1 MAGLQS
7 ENISINST
15 RLPEQSTSDK
25 DICVFCLRRAT
36 SSASDPHAP
45 LFPFFSLV
53 DCRHYACQ
61 PCALVHCDNAGRRIF
76 CPKCHCVSRL
86 AQSGR
91 RRTRSAA
98 AATDADADRVS
109 IDDGVSSTRSR
120 RTRTGT
126 TPHRSA
132 LKGKSGTLKRRA
144 SSVQFP
150 ANPTTSIVP
159 GDGVSVASGAVAV
172 PSEGDSAGEQHH
184 QRRASS
190 PLTQEAVDALPL
202 DPVEARRRRA
212 REQQQQLRAAEA
224 AAKAEKA
231 VGLYAI
237 TAAPPPKVAPH
248 PPSATAASG
257 LATNEG
263 FKKVKD
269 RSRSQPVP
277 KLPHTIL
284 EPKEE
289 YPVPPP
295 LVLHTVEEEEAHAP
309 AATGESGRDA
319 KPVLPAAA
327 AGATAAATA
336 EEDVKAEKSASA
348 LAPAWKTSVTPRQME
363 DEVEAA
369 MAASADKSQ
378 TTGVLPPPT
387 GTPEELARPHQL
399 LDDCENTEAEERGV
413 VGDLEAH
420 ERAALMQRM
429 EEEDTAIRARR
440 GLVVEF
446 DSTPILSQQQ
456 HPTLQNQH
464 SHHDNTGSISL
475 VDFSDQVSVTSDDE
489 LSQRASGYK
498 SATRSDSASRR
509 RRRTSVN
516 GASELR
522 AQSHENMAGESD
534 ARPEKGGQAAAA
546 RTPGDAL
553 SSAAKSVAGS
563 GSAENT
569 LSPMTAARQGRVL
582 ASEEVDDG
590 GKLIATRAALAE
602 ADAKAKAEAE
612 AARAAA
618 EAEAHAEAI
627 RTAEEARALAEGQER
642 ARQRQLQRE
651 AVEEAAE
658 QKRQQQ
664 RQEEEVLRQRQQHE
678 ERAAFACQALQDR
691 EGLAREALEQAEAA
705 VREHYER
712 GADEWLTAALPH
724 ELEAQR
730 LVRAAA
736 ERRREQE
743 QQQAHLAAEE
753 GLDRDE
759 VEEAEANAWSWL
771 LSGARVDRVVAAT
784 EEGDRVQR
792 EYEEL
797 RFERLQLQLRE
808 DTAELVH
815 EEAHG
820 RASFIEYEAA
830 TRSLLQS
837 HHAVQRQALA
847 EGERRQEVELLK
859 KAAARRE
866 AALRQRFQWELD
878 ELDAEEVSGRA
889 MLREVEREERRT
901 AHLVFLQTLAS
912 IRRKEVLAQH
922 AAAVAAAAA
931 ADEPGGTSVLSEA
944 STMIAAQVHRR
955 VQQRQTDAAV
965 PLMIEGDGDG
975 VDDNTADMVGAATP
989 PQFRT
994 PLITAKELAELRAR
1008 EASYAAELQ
1017 AALER
1022 LREAERRVA
1031 EEAAI
1036 RAQAE
1041 QERQAAHA
1049 ESQRLLQEAEQRAEQ
1064 RIREAR
1070 DAAEQLLQAQLAD
1083 LRDEAVRRAEHAAVM
1098 QALAEEEQRAVLEA
1112 KLQAAQRQLDEAQQR
1127 AQEEVRRAR
1136 ADAAEMAAADAA
1148 RAAREAQRRDEEWQ
1162 ERCRAE
1168 HLLRL
1173 AEQERE
1179 KEEAVRR
1186 LAEIEVRAAEAV
1198 RLAREEA
1205 ARTAAEAQ
1213 ERLAEMERRQQ
1224 AREAEVQ
1231 SAAQRVRSVRD
1242 SLREFDSSTQSS
1254 RYATPFRAVL
1264 PGQRPPTSSSSYR
1277 APSLVA
1283 ASSTHATHTAGAVA
1297 TQASVHTPLQ
1307 TPPLVPSSSRTSS
1320 AVRRQPSAQSP
1331 TPRVAA
1337 RVPAAGA
1344 AASLAPSDA
1353 TPPKVI
1359 ISSQH
1364 TPLSSAVAPGL
1375 GRSGAAVPSSSASAA
1390 GATSLAA
1397 MDPADI
1403 IRAAIRSAVQEIV
1416 EAQRR
1421 TQTLQDRAE
1430 QNVELSERRYHR
1442 RQSDRLRAAR
1452 DVAAIESSYAASE
1465 VDESE
1470 ERHQRWRA
1478 WSQQPHQRTRQRQ
1491 PVRGCERDSRVAS
1504 SRMSEERLRSVR
1516 SSRGDYAQE
1525 VSESPWTRSSSSP
1538 ASRLS
1543 PTGAPLSTA
1552 PPAPAARSVSSNTLL
1567 STSSVYFDNSYQPSA
1582 AAFGA
1587 AHQHFRRNG
1596 CDYAAVQQQQQ
1607 QQQQRLASF
1616 APYSSASRVL
1626 FAPRVAHQAREA
1638 WAAEDGECGYAQRMH
1653 AGVGARAYSRVASE
1667 QQQRYATGA
1676 AQPPPRQPLLQTV
1689 GVAAA
1694 LPSAAHAYNEPEPL
1708 PPAPAAMEYSPPPR
1722 RSTTR
1727 AAAEVVPQQQS
1738 RPAGVGANVGSGG
1751 GIAALPEPS
1760 RMCPRCYRTDTT
1772 SPCWRCGEMICR
1784 HCGLPPGSARK
1795 LCCTAHHR
1803 AQLREFTRR
1812 KTYESGKAATT
1823 VGAGKVPSPPPP
1835 QQQQQQQQQQRLR
1848 GEQQVQTSFASS
1860 AASARS
1866 HDAAHFAD
1874 EPAARLDV
1882 GTSPLTSISPPSM
1895 ISPSAY
1901 RAPEQRQRQQQQ
1913 PQAQPHYPSSYQ
1925 AFTMAG
1931 PAAPSQQPIYSP
1943 GYHSA
1948 ATTYP
1953 YAYSHPMSQPHQL
1966 PTHQLPFYADSE
1978 RPHPMPPPLDPYVQ
1992 PFGQPQPYAPFG
2004 YSVRAATAALGSAAT
2019 GADFAAPMTVSEAQ
2033 RQQGTTAVAAEAWAT
2048 HEVPPPESRAAA
2060 FGAVARHHA
2069 SPAELTQS
2077 PPPPSAL
2084 PPSQQEGAS
2093 EVMGLRAAE
2102 GGAMIE
2108 TVAPAAAAVD
2118 DTPDA
2123 QVQRRPSTSSW
2134 VNDDRTHREAEQT
2147 VAAESRTLPNATVAA
2162 AVAGSAAADASLPD
2176 SAPEKQGG
2184 TTAPVDARS
2193 TPDGGAA
2200 AENDGDGTSAA
2211 TAGATAA
2218 AVLEEP
2224 KTERKKTFPAFFVS
2238 LGDGD
2243 DAAEPRRPKPPT
2255 PRNFVP
2261 SQLAPPT
2268 PPRKQQRRTL
2278 PSGMLLTS
2286 LNRSGR
2292 QSAHHQHQ
2300 CRKLSPLQAHETNC
2314 ARNSRKS
2321 VSPCRGF
2328 GVHRRQRHT
2337 SPSPYEQVPKA
2348 SGARDGP
2355 RKTPSHPS
2363 SKQRQRQHAHA
2374 NGTATSITKSIKS
2387 YIKSLSP
2394 MVVVDESGTPV
2405 VYEDVRKVESNNPWM
2420 QQQPQRPQGWSAT
2433 ATPAAHDIYL
2443 SSGGIRSVGAEA
2455 ERNRPESSH
2464 GHSKVGRYYVNV
2476 PSQPHDS
2483 SPQKHQH
2490 HQHQRSSHSDSYYPY
2505 FTSSGATSETQSQP
2519 PQQQLQQHLYAPP
2532 QSHIQTDIT
2541 YAAPFVDRRVPT
2553 LAELEKR
2560 LQQLRIVDEYEA
2572 AQYHRRQAQR
2582 AHQQQQQRIHVLLH
2596 SPGAVAAGGNTG
2608 TFVTASSW
2616 ATRELAQPL
2625 QRRHSSATG
2634 RHPQQR
2640 TVSPPWRTDLN
2651 SSPVRPRWD
2660 ISQPRSPIYH
2670 PAPATMTGN

>member
-15 RLPEQSTSDK
+15 RLPEQST
-25 DICVFCLRRAT
+25 RAH
-36 SSASDPHAP
+36 SSTATMLADASFAP
-45 LFPFFSLV
+45 S
-53 DCRHYACQ
+53 AT
-61 PCALVHCDNAGRRIF
+61 A
-76 CPKCHCVSRL
+76 
-86 AQSGR
+86 
-91 RRTRSAA
+91 AA

-446 DSTPILSQQQ
+446 DSTPIL
-456 HPTLQNQH
+456 
-464 SHHDNTGSISL
+464 
-475 VDFSDQVSVTSDDE
+475 VTSDDE

-612 AARAAA
+612 AA
-618 EAEAHAEAI
+618 H
-627 RTAEEARALAEGQER
+627 
-642 ARQRQLQRE
+642 
-651 AVEEAAE
+651 
-658 QKRQQQ
+658 
-664 RQEEEVLRQRQQHE
+664 
-678 ERAAFACQALQDR
+678 R

-736 ERRREQE
+736 ERRRQQE

-1083 LRDEAVRRAEHAAVM
+1083 LRDEA
-1098 QALAEEEQRAVLEA
+1098 ALAEEEQRAVLEA

-1254 RYATPFRAVL
+1254 RCGY
-1264 PGQRPPTSSSSYR
+1264 
-1277 APSLVA
+1277 
-1283 ASSTHATHTAGAVA
+1283 
-1297 TQASVHTPLQ
+1297 ASVCAHPLQ

-1596 CDYAAVQQQQQ
+1596 CDYAA
-1607 QQQQRLASF
+1607 
-1616 APYSSASRVL
+1616 
-1626 FAPRVAHQAREA
+1626 AREA

-1653 AGVGARAYSRVASE
+1653 AGVGARATRAS
-1667 QQQRYATGA
+1667 
-1676 AQPPPRQPLLQTV
+1676 PLSNNSGTPLTV

-1751 GIAALPEPS
+1751 GIAALPEP
-1760 RMCPRCYRTDTT
+1760 T
-1772 SPCWRCGEMICR
+1772 
-1784 HCGLPPGSARK
+1784 RK

-1823 VGAGKVPSPPPP
+1823 VGAGKVP
-1835 QQQQQQQQQQRLR
+1835 
-1848 GEQQVQTSFASS
+1848 
-1860 AASARS
+1860 ARS

-1895 ISPSAY
+1895 ISP
-1901 RAPEQRQRQQQQ
+1901 
-1913 PQAQPHYPSSYQ
+1913 SYQ

-2004 YSVRAATAALGSAAT
+2004 YS
-2019 GADFAAPMTVSEAQ
+2019 AQ

-2464 GHSKVGRYYVNV
+2464 GHSKVGRYYVN
-2476 PSQPHDS
+2476 
-2483 SPQKHQH
+2483 
-2490 HQHQRSSHSDSYYPY
+2490 
-2505 FTSSGATSETQSQP
+2505 
-2519 PQQQLQQHLYAPP
+2519 
-2532 QSHIQTDIT
+2532 SHIQTDIT

>member
-36 SSASDPHAP
+36 PSASDPHAP

-98 AATDADADRVS
+98 AATDADVDRVS

-159 GDGVSVASGAVAV
+159 GDGVSIASSAVAV
-172 PSEGDSAGEQHH
+172 PSEGDRAGEQHD

-202 DPVEARRRRA
+202 DPVEARRRRT
-212 REQQQQLRAAEA
+212 REQQQQQQLRSAEA

-237 TAAPPPKVAPH
+237 TAAPPPKVAPP
-248 PPSATAASG
+248 PPSASAASG
-257 LATNEG
+257 TATNEG
-263 FKKVKD
+263 FKKAKD

-277 KLPHTIL
+277 KLPYTIL

-295 LVLHTVEEEEAHAP
+295 LVLHTVEEEETHAP
-309 AATGESGRDA
+309 AATGDKDRDP

-327 AGATAAATA
+327 AADAAAAATA
-336 EEDVKAEKSASA
+336 EEDVKAEKGASA
-348 LAPAWKTSVTPRQME
+348 LASASKTSVPPRQRE
-363 DEVEAA
+363 DEVKVA

-387 GTPEELARPHQL
+387 DPAEELARPHQL

-413 VGDLEAH
+413 VRDLEAH

-440 GLVVEF
+440 GLVLEF
-446 DSTPILSQQQ
+446 DSTPILPQQQ
-456 HPTLQNQH
+456 QPTLQNQH
-464 SHHDNTGSISL
+464 PHHDNTGSISL

-489 LSQRASGYK
+489 LSQRASGHK
-498 SATRSDSASRR
+498 SATRSNSTSRR

-522 AQSHENMAGESD
+522 PQPHENMAGELD
-534 ARPEKGGQAAAA
+534 ARVEKGGQATAAG
-546 RTPGDAL
+546 TPGDAL

-569 LSPMTAARQGRVL
+569 LSPINAARQGRVS
-582 ASEEVDDG
+582 AGEQVDDG
-590 GKLIATRAALAE
+590 GKVIAARAAEAE
-602 ADAKAKAEAE
+602 AEAEAEAKAKEEAE

-618 EAEAHAEAI
+618 EAEAHAEVI

-651 AVEEAAE
+651 AAEEAAE

-664 RQEEEVLRQRQQHE
+664 RQEEEVVRQRQQHE

-691 EGLAREALEQAEAA
+691 EELAREALEQSEAA

-724 ELEAQR
+724 ELVAQR

-736 ERRREQE
+736 EHRLQQE
-743 QQQAHLAAEE
+743 RQQAQLAAEE
-753 GLDRDE
+753 GLNRDE

-771 LSGARVDRVVAAT
+771 LSGARVDRVLAAT

-797 RFERLQLQLRE
+797 RLERLQLQLRE

-830 TRSLLQS
+830 TRSLLRS

-847 EGERRQEVELLK
+847 EGERQQEAEFFK

-878 ELDAEEVSGRA
+878 ELDVEEVGGRA

-901 AHLVFLQTLAS
+901 AHLMFLQALAS

-922 AAAVAAAAA
+922 AAAVA
-931 ADEPGGTSVLSEA
+931 DEPGGSSVLSEA
-944 STMIAAQVHRR
+944 PTMIAAQTHRR
-955 VQQRQTDAAV
+955 VQQRQTDAAF
-965 PLMIEGDGDG
+965 PLMIEEDGDG
-975 VDDNTADMVGAATP
+975 ADAAAADMAGAATP
-989 PQFRT
+989 PQLRT

-1017 AALER
+1017 VALER

-1049 ESQRLLQEAEQRAEQ
+1049 ESQRLVREAEQRAEQ
-1064 RIREAR
+1064 RIHEAR

-1186 LAEIEVRAAEAV
+1186 LAEIEARAAEAV

-1205 ARTAAEAQ
+1205 ARTTAEAQ
-1213 ERLAEMERRQQ
+1213 ERLGEMERRQQ

-1231 SAAQRVRSVRD
+1231 SAAQRVRSARD
-1242 SLREFDSSTQSS
+1242 SLRAFDSSAQSS
-1254 RYATPFRAVL
+1254 RYATPFRAVV
-1264 PGQRPPTSSSSYR
+1264 PGQRRPTSSSSHR

-1283 ASSTHATHTAGAVA
+1283 VSSAHATHTAGSVA
-1297 TQASVHTPLQ
+1297 AQASVHTPLQ

-1320 AVRRQPSAQSP
+1320 AMRRQPSAQSP
-1331 TPRVAA
+1331 TPHVAA
-1337 RVPAAGA
+1337 RAPAAGT
-1344 AASLAPSDA
+1344 AASFAPSDT
-1353 TPPKVI
+1353 TPPRVI

-1364 TPLSSAVAPGL
+1364 TPLSPAVAPGL

-1416 EAQRR
+1416 EAQQR

-1442 RQSDRLRAAR
+1442 RQSDRLRAER
-1452 DVAAIESSYAASE
+1452 DVAVIESSYAASE

-1470 ERHQRWRA
+1470 ARHQRRWA
-1478 WSQQPHQRTRQRQ
+1478 WSQQPQQRTRHRQ
-1491 PVRGCERDSRVAS
+1491 PVRGDERDSRIAA
-1504 SRMSEERLRSVR
+1504 SRMSEERLQSAR

-1538 ASRLS
+1538 ALHLS
-1543 PTGAPLSTA
+1543 PAGAPLSTA
-1552 PPAPAARSVSSNTLL
+1552 APVAAARSVSSNTLP
-1567 STSSVYFDNSYQPSA
+1567 STSSVYFDNSYRPSA
-1582 AAFGA
+1582 AALGA
-1587 AHQHFRRNG
+1587 AHQRYGRNG
-1596 CDYAAVQQQQQ
+1596 CDYAAVPQ

-1626 FAPRVAHQAREA
+1626 FAPRVVHQAREA
-1638 WAAEDGECGYAQRMH
+1638 WAAEDGEFSYAQRMH
-1653 AGVGARAYSRVASE
+1653 LGVGAHAYSHVAFQ

-1676 AQPPPRQPLLQTV
+1676 PQPLPRQPLLQTV
-1689 GVAAA
+1689 GVTAAV
-1694 LPSAAHAYNEPEPL
+1694 PSVAHAYNEPEPL

-1727 AAAEVVPQQQS
+1727 AAAEAVPQQQHQ
-1738 RPAGVGANVGSGG
+1738 PAGADSNVDCGG
-1751 GIAALPEPS
+1751 GIGALPEPS

-1812 KTYESGKAATT
+1812 KTYESGKAATA

-1835 QQQQQQQQQQRLR
+1835 QQQQQRLR

-1860 AASARS
+1860 TASART

-1874 EPAARLDV
+1874 EPAVRLDV
-1882 GTSPLTSISPPSM
+1882 GTSPLTSMSPPPM

-1901 RAPEQRQRQQQQ
+1901 RVPEQRERQQQL
-1913 PQAQPHYPSSYQ
+1913 PQAQPHYPTGYQ

-1931 PAAPSQQPIYSP
+1931 PAAPPQQPIYSP
-1943 GYHSA
+1943 GYHPA
-1948 ATTYP
+1948 AAAYP
-1953 YAYSHPMSQPHQL
+1953 YAYSHPTPQPHQL
-1966 PTHQLPFYADSE
+1966 PPHQLPFYADSE
-1978 RPHPMPPPLDPYVQ
+1978 RPHTMRPPLDPYVQ

-2004 YSVRAATAALGSAAT
+2004 YSVRAATAALGSATTA
-2019 GADFAAPMTVSEAQ
+2019 ADFAAPITVPEAQ
-2033 RQQGTTAVAAEAWAT
+2033 RQQGTAVVAAEALAA
-2048 HEVPPPESRAAA
+2048 HELSPPASRAAA
-2060 FGAVARHHA
+2060 FSVVAMPHA
-2069 SPAELTQS
+2069 LPAGLTQS

-2084 PPSQQEGAS
+2084 PPSQQEEAR
-2093 EVMGLRAAE
+2093 EVMALRDAE
-2102 GGAMIE
+2102 GGAMAE
-2108 TVAPAAAAVD
+2108 ATAPAAAAVNG
-2118 DTPDA
+2118 TPDA
-2123 QVQRRPSTSSW
+2123 QVQRHPPASTR
-2134 VNDDRTHREAEQT
+2134 DHEDRANVEAKQPA
-2147 VAAESRTLPNATVAA
+2147 AAENLTLPNATVAA
-2162 AVAGSAAADASLPD
+2162 AVAGSAAADASLPG

-2184 TTAPVDARS
+2184 TTTHGDAGS

-2200 AENDGDGTSAA
+2200 A
-2211 TAGATAA
+2211 AA

-2238 LGDGD
+2238 LGDGG

-2261 SQLAPPT
+2261 SQLVPPP

-2278 PSGMLLTS
+2278 PYGMLLTS
-2286 LNRSGR
+2286 QNRNGW
-2292 QSAHHQHQ
+2292 QSAHRQHQ
-2300 CRKLSPLQAHETNC
+2300 SRKLSPLHAHEMNC

-2328 GVHRRQRHT
+2328 GAQRRQRHT
-2337 SPSPYEQVPKA
+2337 SPSPYEQAPKV

-2355 RKTPSHPS
+2355 RKTPSHPP
-2363 SKQRQRQHAHA
+2363 SKQPQRPHVHA
-2374 NGTATSITKSIKS
+2374 NDTVASMTKSIKS

-2394 MVVVDESGTPV
+2394 MVVVDESGAAV
-2405 VYEDVRKVESNNPWM
+2405 VYEDVHKVESNNPWM
-2420 QQQPQRPQGWSAT
+2420 QQQPQQRPQEWSAT

-2443 SSGGIRSVGAEA
+2443 RSGGVRGVVAEA
-2455 ERNRPESSH
+2455 ERNHPESSH
-2464 GHSKVGRYYVNV
+2464 DQSKAGLYYVDA

-2483 SPQKHQH
+2483 LSHQ

-2532 QSHIQTDIT
+2532 QSHIPAQTS

-2572 AQYHRRQAQR
+2572 AQYHRRQAQH
-2582 AHQQQQQRIHVLLH
+2582 AHHQQQQRIHVLLH
-2596 SPGAVAAGGNTG
+2596 TPGAVAVGGNTG
-2608 TFVTASSW
+2608 AFVTASSC
-2616 ATRELAQPL
+2616 AARELVQPQ
-2625 QRRHSSATG
+2625 QRRHNSATG
-2634 RHPQQR
+2634 GHPQQR

>member
-15 RLPEQSTSDK
+15 RLPEQSASDK
-25 DICVFCLRRAT
+25 DICVFCFRRAT
-36 SSASDPHAP
+36 PSSSDPHAP

-61 PCALVHCDNAGRRIF
+61 PCALVHCDNAGRHIF

-132 LKGKSGTLKRRA
+132 LKGKSGTSKRRA

-159 GDGVSVASGAVAV
+159 ADGVSVASGAAAV
-172 PSEGDSAGEQHH
+172 PSEGDNAGEQHQ
-184 QRRASS
+184 QRRALS

-202 DPVEARRRRA
+202 DPMEARRRRA
-212 REQQQQLRAAEA
+212 REQQQQQQLRAAEA

-237 TAAPPPKVAPH
+237 TAAPPPKVAPP
-248 PPSATAASG
+248 PPSASAASG
-257 LATNEG
+257 TATSEG
-263 FKKVKD
+263 FKKAKD

-309 AATGESGRDA
+309 AATGDSDRDA
-319 KPVLPAAA
+319 EPVLPAAA
-327 AGATAAATA
+327 AGATAAVTA

-348 LAPAWKTSVTPRQME
+348 LASTSKTSVTPRQME

-378 TTGVLPPPT
+378 TTGVLPPLTDPA
-387 GTPEELARPHQL
+387 EELARPHQL
-399 LDDCENTEAEERGV
+399 LDDCENNEAEERGV

-429 EEEDTAIRARR
+429 EEEDTAIHARR
-440 GLVVEF
+440 GLVLEF
-446 DSTPILSQQQ
+446 DSTPILPQKQQ
-456 HPTLQNQH
+456 PTLHNQH

-489 LSQRASGYK
+489 LSQRVSEYK
-498 SATRSDSASRR
+498 SASRSDNTSRR
-509 RRRTSVN
+509 RRRTSVH

-522 AQSHENMAGESD
+522 AQPRESTAGEPD
-534 ARPEKGGQAAAA
+534 ARVEKGGQAAPA

-590 GKLIATRAALAE
+590 GKPIATRAAVAE
-602 ADAKAKAEAE
+602 ADAKAE
-612 AARAAA
+612 
-618 EAEAHAEAI
+618 AEAI
-627 RTAEEARALAEGQER
+627 RTAEEARALAEEQER

-651 AVEEAAE
+651 AAEEAAE

-664 RQEEEVLRQRQQHE
+664 RQEEEVVRQRQQHE

-730 LVRAAA
+730 LVRVAA
-736 ERRREQE
+736 ERRRQQE
-743 QQQAHLAAEE
+743 QQQAQLAAEE

-759 VEEAEANAWSWL
+759 VEEAESNAWSWL

-808 DTAELVH
+808 DTEELVH

-830 TRSLLQS
+830 TRSFLQS
-837 HHAVQRQALA
+837 HHAVQRQAVA
-847 EGERRQEVELLK
+847 EGEWRQEAEFFK

-866 AALRQRFQWELD
+866 AVLRQRFQWELD
-878 ELDAEEVSGRA
+878 ELDAEEVSGRT

-922 AAAVAAAAA
+922 AAAAAN
-931 ADEPGGTSVLSEA
+931 EPGGTSVLSEA
-944 STMIAAQVHRR
+944 PTMIAAQAHRR
-955 VQQRQTDAAV
+955 AQQRQADPAVPMMLEEDGDDDVDDAA
-965 PLMIEGDGDG
+965 
-975 VDDNTADMVGAATP
+975 DMAGTATP
-989 PQFRT
+989 PQFCT
-994 PLITAKELAELRAR
+994 PLITAKELSELRAR

-1036 RAQAE
+1036 RVQAE

-1049 ESQRLLQEAEQRAEQ
+1049 ESKRLLREAEQRAEQ

-1136 ADAAEMAAADAA
+1136 ADAAEMAATDAA
-1148 RAAREAQRRDEEWQ
+1148 RAALETQRRDEEWQ

-1168 HLLRL
+1168 RLLRL

-1186 LAEIEVRAAEAV
+1186 LAEIEARAAEAV

-1231 SAAQRVRSVRD
+1231 SAAQRVRSARD

-1277 APSLVA
+1277 VPSLVA
-1283 ASSTHATHTAGAVA
+1283 ASSAHATHTAGAVA
-1297 TQASVHTPLQ
+1297 AEASVLTPLQ

-1320 AVRRQPSAQSP
+1320 AMRRRPSAQSP

-1344 AASLAPSDA
+1344 AASSAPSDA

-1375 GRSGAAVPSSSASAA
+1375 GGSGAAAPPSSASAT

-1397 MDPADI
+1397 LDPANI

-1430 QNVELSERRYHR
+1430 QNIELSERRYHR
-1442 RQSDRLRAAR
+1442 RESDRLRAAR
-1452 DVAAIESSYAASE
+1452 DVAAMESSYAASE
-1465 VDESE
+1465 ADENE
-1470 ERHQRWRA
+1470 ERHQRWWT

-1491 PVRGCERDSRVAS
+1491 PVRGYERNSCVAS
-1504 SRMSEERLRSVR
+1504 SRVSEERLRPVR

-1525 VSESPWTRSSSSP
+1525 ASESPWTRSSSSP

-1543 PTGAPLSTA
+1543 PTGAPLSTVS
-1552 PPAPAARSVSSNTLL
+1552 PAAAARSVSSNTLL
-1567 STSSVYFDNSYQPSA
+1567 STSSVYFDNRYQPSA
-1582 AAFGA
+1582 AALGA
-1587 AHQHFRRNG
+1587 AHQRYRRND
-1596 CDYAAVQQQQQ
+1596 CDYTAI

-1616 APYSSASRVL
+1616 APRSSASRIL
-1626 FAPRVAHQAREA
+1626 FAPRAAHQAREA
-1638 WAAEDGECGYAQRMH
+1638 WAATDGECGYAQRMH
-1653 AGVGARAYSRVASE
+1653 VGVGAHAYSRIASA
-1667 QQQRYATGA
+1667 QQQRYATGV
-1676 AQPPPRQPLLQTV
+1676 AQPPPRQPLLETV
-1689 GVAAA
+1689 GVTAAI
-1694 LPSAAHAYNEPEPL
+1694 PSVAHAYNEPEPL
-1708 PPAPAAMEYSPPPR
+1708 PLAPAAMEYSPPPR

-1727 AAAEVVPQQQS
+1727 AAAEVVPQQQCQ
-1738 RPAGVGANVGSGG
+1738 PMGAGANVDSSGG
-1751 GIAALPEPS
+1751 IGALPEPS

-1803 AQLREFTRR
+1803 AQLREFTRC
-1812 KTYESGKAATT
+1812 KAYESGKDATA
-1823 VGAGKVPSPPPP
+1823 VRAGKVPSPPPP
-1835 QQQQQQQQQQRLR
+1835 QQPQQQQQQQRLR

-1860 AASARS
+1860 TASARS
-1866 HDAAHFAD
+1866 HDPGHFTD

-1901 RAPEQRQRQQQQ
+1901 RAPEQRQLQQQQ
-1913 PQAQPHYPSSYQ
+1913 PQAQPHYPSGYQ

-1931 PAAPSQQPIYSP
+1931 PAAPSEQPTYSP

-1948 ATTYP
+1948 AAAYP
-1953 YAYSHPMSQPHQL
+1953 YAYLHPTPQPHQL

-1978 RPHPMPPPLDPYVQ
+1978 RPHLMPQPLGPYVQ
-1992 PFGQPQPYAPFG
+1992 PLGQPQPYAPFG

-2019 GADFAAPMTVSEAQ
+2019 GAAFAAPMTVSEAQ
-2033 RQQGTTAVAAEAWAT
+2033 RQQGTTAVAAEARAA
-2048 HEVPPPESRAAA
+2048 HELPPPASRAAA
-2060 FGAVARHHA
+2060 FSAVVMPHA
-2069 SPAELTQS
+2069 SPAGLTQS

-2084 PPSQQEGAS
+2084 PPSQQEEAS
-2093 EVMGLRAAE
+2093 EVMGLCAAAL
-2102 GGAMIE
+2102 GGAMVE
-2108 TVAPAAAAVD
+2108 TAAAVD
-2118 DTPDA
+2118 STPDA
-2123 QVQRRPSTSSW
+2123 QVQQRPPTSTR
-2134 VNDDRTHREAEQT
+2134 VNDDRTNAEAKQP
-2147 VAAESRTLPNATVAA
+2147 VAAENHTLPNATVAA
-2162 AVAGSAAADASLPD
+2162 AVAGSAAADASLPGT
-2176 SAPEKQGG
+2176 APEKQGG
-2184 TTAPVDARS
+2184 TTAPVDAGS
-2193 TPDGGAA
+2193 TPEGGAA

-2211 TAGATAA
+2211 TTGATAA

-2255 PRNFVP
+2255 PRNSVP
-2261 SQLAPPT
+2261 SHLVPPPPPP

-2286 LNRSGR
+2286 QNRSGW

-2300 CRKLSPLQAHETNC
+2300 SRKLSPLQAHEMNC
-2314 ARNSRKS
+2314 ERNSRKS
-2321 VSPCRGF
+2321 VSPRCGF
-2328 GVHRRQRHT
+2328 GAQRRQRHT

-2348 SGARDGP
+2348 SRARDGP

-2363 SKQRQRQHAHA
+2363 SKQRQRQPAHA
-2374 NGTATSITKSIKS
+2374 DGTATSMTKSIKS

-2405 VYEDVRKVESNNPWM
+2405 VYEDVRKVELSNPWM
-2420 QQQPQRPQGWSAT
+2420 QQQQQLPQEWSAT
-2433 ATPAAHDIYL
+2433 ATPAVHDIYL

-2455 ERNRPESSH
+2455 ERNRPELSH
-2464 GHSKVGRYYVNV
+2464 DHSKVGRYYVDA

-2483 SPQKHQH
+2483 SPQQ

-2532 QSHIQTDIT
+2532 QSHIPTHIS

-2560 LQQLRIVDEYEA
+2560 LQQLRIVDEHEA
-2572 AQYHRRQAQR
+2572 AQYHRRQAQH

-2596 SPGAVAAGGNTG
+2596 SPGAVAVGGNTG
-2608 TFVTASSW
+2608 AFVTASSW
-2616 ATRELAQPL
+2616 ATRERAQPQ

-2670 PAPATMTGN
+2670 PAPGAITGN

>member
-25 DICVFCLRRAT
+25 DIC
-36 SSASDPHAP
+36 
-45 LFPFFSLV
+45 
-53 DCRHYACQ
+53 

-446 DSTPILSQQQ
+446 DSTPIL
-456 HPTLQNQH
+456 
-464 SHHDNTGSISL
+464 
-475 VDFSDQVSVTSDDE
+475 VTSDDE

-563 GSAENT
+563 GSAEIT

-612 AARAAA
+612 AA
-618 EAEAHAEAI
+618 H
-627 RTAEEARALAEGQER
+627 
-642 ARQRQLQRE
+642 
-651 AVEEAAE
+651 
-658 QKRQQQ
+658 
-664 RQEEEVLRQRQQHE
+664 
-678 ERAAFACQALQDR
+678 R

-736 ERRREQE
+736 ERRRQQE

-1491 PVRGCERDSRVAS
+1491 PVRGYERDSRVAS

-1596 CDYAAVQQQQQ
+1596 CDYAA
-1607 QQQQRLASF
+1607 
-1616 APYSSASRVL
+1616 
-1626 FAPRVAHQAREA
+1626 AREA

-1751 GIAALPEPS
+1751 GIAALPEP
-1760 RMCPRCYRTDTT
+1760 T
-1772 SPCWRCGEMICR
+1772 
-1784 HCGLPPGSARK
+1784 RK

-1823 VGAGKVPSPPPP
+1823 VGAGKVP
-1835 QQQQQQQQQQRLR
+1835 
-1848 GEQQVQTSFASS
+1848 
-1860 AASARS
+1860 

-1895 ISPSAY
+1895 ISPSA
-1901 RAPEQRQRQQQQ
+1901 
-1913 PQAQPHYPSSYQ
+1913 SYQ

-2004 YSVRAATAALGSAAT
+2004 YS
-2019 GADFAAPMTVSEAQ
+2019 AQ

-2134 VNDDRTHREAEQT
+2134 VDDRTHREAEQT
-2147 VAAESRTLPNATVAA
+2147 VAAENRTLPNATVAA

-2286 LNRSGR
+2286 QNRSGR
-2292 QSAHHQHQ
+2292 QSAHHQH
-2300 CRKLSPLQAHETNC
+2300 H
-2314 ARNSRKS
+2314 
-2321 VSPCRGF
+2321 
-2328 GVHRRQRHT
+2328 
-2337 SPSPYEQVPKA
+2337 PYEQVPKA

-2405 VYEDVRKVESNNPWM
+2405 VYEDVRKV
-2420 QQQPQRPQGWSAT
+2420 
-2433 ATPAAHDIYL
+2433 D
-2443 SSGGIRSVGAEA
+2443 SGGIRSVGAEA

-2464 GHSKVGRYYVNV
+2464 GHSKMGRYYVN
-2476 PSQPHDS
+2476 
-2483 SPQKHQH
+2483 
-2490 HQHQRSSHSDSYYPY
+2490 
-2505 FTSSGATSETQSQP
+2505 
-2519 PQQQLQQHLYAPP
+2519 
-2532 QSHIQTDIT
+2532 SHIQTDIT

-2608 TFVTASSW
+2608 AFVTASSW